1 MAAFTFVCPYIAA
14 NAIKYFVDNQ
24 ICQVPINGIVF
35 IDLKLTRYVR
45 EMNKRVTLVN
55 ILLRAKKELKIVFRI
70 VILISIFLILGI
82 PYTIFVFMGYFTSP
96 PTYHFRIAVTFI
108 EMRVARAEEDFQ
120 NGVT

>member
-108 EMRVARAEEDFQ
+108 EMRV
-120 NGVT
+120 